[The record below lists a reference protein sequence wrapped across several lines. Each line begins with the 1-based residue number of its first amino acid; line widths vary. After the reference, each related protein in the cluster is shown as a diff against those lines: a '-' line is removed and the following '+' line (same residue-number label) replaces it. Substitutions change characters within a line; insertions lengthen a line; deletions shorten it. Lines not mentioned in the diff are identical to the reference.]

1 MINEFY
7 QKIIVAIETTGFISN
22 ADFVNSSKESISSLA
37 VNLIAN
43 PHTISGNWEERHKI
57 YTRLESQKMKKTTEK
72 AILSLKKGIVDLEI
86 ANLQKEIK
94 EGTIEAQ
101 GIKKLSE
108 LTKVKTQI
116 AKLLGRNIG

>member
-1 MINEFY
+1 
-7 QKIIVAIETTGFISN
+7 
-22 ADFVNSSKESISSLA
+22 
-37 VNLIAN
+37 
-43 PHTISGNWEERHKI
+43 
-57 YTRLESQKMKKTTEK
+57 MKKTTEK

-94 EGTIEAQ
+94 EGTIEGE

-108 LTKVKTQI
+108 LTKIKTQI

>member
-1 MINEFY
+1 
-7 QKIIVAIETTGFISN
+7 
-22 ADFVNSSKESISSLA
+22 
-37 VNLIAN
+37 
-43 PHTISGNWEERHKI
+43 
-57 YTRLESQKMKKTTEK
+57 MKKTTEK

-94 EGTIEAQ
+94 EGTIEAE

>member
-1 MINEFY
+1 M
-7 QKIIVAIETTGFISN
+7 
-22 ADFVNSSKESISSLA
+22 
-37 VNLIAN
+37 
-43 PHTISGNWEERHKI
+43 
-57 YTRLESQKMKKTTEK
+57 
-72 AILSLKKGIVDLEI
+72 DLEI

-94 EGTIEAQ
+94 EGTIEAE